1 MSFVR
6 PKETIKMYK
15 EAKSLA
21 VGEVV
26 SMLGELWTV
35 VHVMHLHNTGDEI
48 GSIVEVVFDRPLFEG
63 GSPTT
68 YFYPYTQL
76 SVRED
81 RPVGDARTFR

>member
-1 MSFVR
+1 
-6 PKETIKMYK
+6 MYK
-15 EAKSLA
+15 HAKSLA
-21 VGEVV
+21 AGEVV

-35 VHVMHLHNTGDEI
+35 VHVMHLHNNTADE
-48 GSIVEVVFDRPLFEG
+48 SSLVEVVFDRPLFER